1 MSNTQHSPTLVAARH
16 DLAASAAERRE
27 IGRQARVLAPRSELG
42 EWDERNRGH
51 DPVDR
56 ILTQNEIRLPELAPL
71 RHQRMSRS
79 PWNFY
84 RGAATVMAA
93 DLASR
98 PHSRIE
104 VQLCGDAHVLNFGL
118 WATPE
123 RNLNFDLRD
132 FDETLPGPFEWDVAR
147 LAASL
152 VVAARE
158 NGVKQSK
165 SDAAVTA
172 AVDAYRNRMRYYATS
187 PLLDIWYE
195 GTRFDQFIDYFE
207 HADRGQVKV
216 QFEKG
221 KETRT
226 SRGAFAKLTTER
238 RGRARITPQP
248 PLRVTLDDTE
258 QGDVVEGL
266 LGSYRL
272 TLQED
277 RRRLFDRF
285 IPVDIVRQVVGV
297 GSVGMVVYLVLLE
310 GSATG
315 DPLFLQCK
323 QAGAS
328 VYESFTYASEH
339 DHHGARVIAGKRMVQ
354 SATDIFVGWGSL
366 GEREFYV
373 RQFRDMKLIPT
384 TNLIAPVLVEF
395 GIACGNTLARAHARS
410 GDPVAIDAYMGKS
423 DGFTKAMRTFARR
436 YADQNER
443 DHAALVAAIRRGKVE
458 SILD

>member
-1 MSNTQHSPTLVAARH
+1 VSKTRNAPALVAAKH
-16 DLAASAAERRE
+16 DLAATAAERRE
-27 IGRQARVLAPRSELG
+27 IGRHARILAPRADLG

-56 ILTQNEIRLPELAPL
+56 ILAQNDIRLPELAPL
-71 RHQRMSRS
+71 RHKRMSLS

-84 RGAATVMAA
+84 RGAAAVMAA

-172 AVDAYRNRMRYYATS
+172 AVNAYRNRMRHYATL

-207 HADRGQVKV
+207 PADRGQVKV
-216 QFEKG
+216 QIEKG

-238 RGRARITPQP
+238 RGRARITPAP
-248 PLRVTLDDTE
+248 PLRVTLDDDE
-258 QGDVVEGL
+258 QGDIVEGL
-266 LGSYRL
+266 LGGYRL

-277 RRRLFDRF
+277 RRKLFDRF
-285 IPVDIVRQVVGV
+285 TAVDIVRQVVGV

-310 GSATG
+310 GSAMG

-323 QAGAS
+323 QAGPS
-328 VYESFTYASEH
+328 VYESYTYSSEY
-339 DHHGARVIAGKRMVQ
+339 DNHGARVIAGKRMVQ

-366 GEREFYV
+366 GERDFYV

-384 TNLIAPVLVEF
+384 TNLIAPVLTEF

-410 GDPVAIDAYMGKS
+410 GDPEAIDAYMGKN
-423 DGFTKAMRTFARR
+423 DVFTNAMRKFARQ

-443 DHAALVAAIRRGKVE
+443 DHAALIAAIRRGKAE